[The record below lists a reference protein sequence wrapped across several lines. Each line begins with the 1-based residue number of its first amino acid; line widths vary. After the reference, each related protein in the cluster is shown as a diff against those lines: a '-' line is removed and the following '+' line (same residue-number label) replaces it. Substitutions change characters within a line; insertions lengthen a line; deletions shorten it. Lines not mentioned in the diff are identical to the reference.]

1 LSRAFALVLGAG
13 VTLFLTSC
21 SGDGTRKTYPVT
33 GTLTIDGKP
42 ADAGVLVYLHPQFT
56 ETDKYPIHPKGETD
70 AAGAFQ
76 ITTYNT
82 NDGAPEGAYLMTVE
96 FPQRSGLS
104 PHFSGDLFGGAFSNK
119 DANKAK
125 PEFNVTV
132 SKAAVTA
139 NLELKLTPD
148 QRKAFEAAKKK
159 SAEKQSGMF
168 NLGGQ

>member
-1 LSRAFALVLGAG
+1 MSRALALIFGLG

-21 SGDGTRKTYPVT
+21 NGDGTRKTYPVT

-70 AAGAFQ
+70 AAGTFQ

-82 NDGAPEGAYLMTVE
+82 ADGAPEGAYLMTVE

-104 PHFSGDLFGGAFSNK
+104 PHFSGDLFGGAFSNQES
-119 DANKAK
+119 NKGK
-125 PEFNVTV
+125 PEFTVTV
-132 SKAAVTA
+132 AKAPVTA

-148 QRKAFEAAKKK
+148 QRKAFEVAKKK
-159 SAEKQSGMF
+159 SAEKQSSMF
-168 NLGGQ
+168 NLGGK